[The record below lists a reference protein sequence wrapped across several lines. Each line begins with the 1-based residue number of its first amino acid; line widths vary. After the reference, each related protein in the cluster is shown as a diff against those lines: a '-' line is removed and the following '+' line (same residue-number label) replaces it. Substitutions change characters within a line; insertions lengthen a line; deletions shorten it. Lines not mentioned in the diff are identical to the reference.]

1 MLSHIGKF
9 SLLLKVRIR
18 VLKLGFKSG
27 TLSYEVEIL
36 GFWAGIWALGL
47 KFGLLGWDL
56 GFGIRYWAQDLG
68 LDFEAGIWVL

>member
-18 VLKLGFKSG
+18 VLKLGFKTG

-36 GFWAGIWALGL
+36 GFWAGIWASGLGFRSWY
-47 KFGLLGWDL
+47 FGLGSDIGLGTRIWTLRL
-56 GFGIRYWAQDLG
+56 GFGPYS
-68 LDFEAGIWVL
+68 

>member
-18 VLKLGFKSG
+18 VLKLGFKTG

-47 KFGLLGWDL
+47 KFGLPGWDL
-56 GFGIRYWAQDLG
+56 GLGIRYWAWD
-68 LDFEAGIWVL
+68 